1 MKNKVLGP
9 FYVSTSAG
17 CKRQVFVLSV
27 LGDLAFGGV
36 RIGSLLCEVFAWD
49 PRCVGNAGTGG
60 RGWESS
66 AGKVRGGWMLV
77 TWGRNLFLSPLKRAV
92 CLGQCSIGF
101 WSGWAGQEVM
111 TGCTRKLG
119 SSGHSRD
126 IKKSQWKCRD
136 LYRSN
141 FPNVWNL
148 SALTP
153 IVMDTIFWGVAM
165 SFILWC
171 LLLSLQV
178 QDLWQEWFALTHI
191 FMGPGN
197 GPLCFM
203 GNK

>member
-49 PRCVGNAGTGG
+49 PRCVGNAGTGRRG
-60 RGWESS
+60 RESS

-101 WSGWAGQEVM
+101 WSGRAGQEVM
-111 TGCTRKLG
+111 TGCTGKLG
-119 SSGHSRD
+119 SSDHSRD
-126 IKKSQWKCRD
+126 IKKVSESSETFTAQT
-136 LYRSN
+136 
-141 FPNVWNL
+141 FP
-148 SALTP
+148 TFG
-153 IVMDTIFWGVAM
+153 I
-165 SFILWC
+165 C
-171 LLLSLQV
+171 LPSHL
-178 QDLWQEWFALTHI
+178 
-191 FMGPGN
+191 
-197 GPLCFM
+197 
-203 GNK
+203 